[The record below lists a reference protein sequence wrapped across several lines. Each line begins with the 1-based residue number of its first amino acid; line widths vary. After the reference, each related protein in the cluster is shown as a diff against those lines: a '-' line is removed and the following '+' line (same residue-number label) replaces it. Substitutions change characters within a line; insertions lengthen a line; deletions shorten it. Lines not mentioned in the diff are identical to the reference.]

1 MWYWPFIYSWY
12 LYCWFFNWTSI
23 VLYFYI
29 FRDRYLFIHDIEL
42 LFEKDYIL
50 FSHFRN
56 IKRQLISCFIT
67 IENYSI
73 IVKRI
78 IYYDSDEKDFP
89 HESCVKQLSRRIFNI
104 RNPYYSE
111 YRMNRSYTTISFKG
125 LINNLRKSYGYSKR
139 CF

>member
-1 MWYWPFIYSWY
+1 MF
-12 LYCWFFNWTSI
+12 
-23 VLYFYI
+23 
-29 FRDRYLFIHDIEL
+29 
-42 LFEKDYIL
+42 
-50 FSHFRN
+50 
-56 IKRQLISCFIT
+56 
-67 IENYSI
+67 
-73 IVKRI
+73 
-78 IYYDSDEKDFP
+78 YDSDEKDFP